1 MEVVLKNK
9 SLAKNSNGYRYL
21 YVSPV
26 AVQFIDSPEKVNV
39 VMTEHNG
46 KNVLIIEKAEV
57 P

>member
-39 VMTEHNG
+39 IMTEHEG
-46 KNVLIIEKAEV
+46 KKVLIIEKAEAQ
-57 P
+57 

>member
-9 SLAKNSNGYRYL
+9 SLAKNSMGYRYL

-46 KNVLIIEKAEV
+46 KKVLIIEKAEV
-57 P
+57 Q